1 MIRVALCD
9 DNKIYLNF
17 IEKKVQNYCK
27 EHDVAID
34 LVTFDDS
41 DLLINLTDRN
51 YIFDAYI
58 LDIEMQDY
66 SGIELAKLIREKS
79 ESAYI
84 IFLTAHIQYAPYA
97 CGRGIFRYI
106 MKDTMEDE
114 LPRVLNKLFEALDNE
129 NNNQFYIIH
138 NQRRFLKLWHKDIIY
153 VRREQKNVRFE
164 LKNGYNANE
173 RTTLEQVLAKLSVNN
188 DFYQLDRGIILNL
201 YHVQSITTGKVR
213 MSDGIEITSSIKHI
227 EDLKRQMHIFWGNVL

>member
-97 CGRGIFRYI
+97 CG
-106 MKDTMEDE
+106 
-114 LPRVLNKLFEALDNE
+114 
-129 NNNQFYIIH
+129 
-138 NQRRFLKLWHKDIIY
+138 
-153 VRREQKNVRFE
+153 
-164 LKNGYNANE
+164 
-173 RTTLEQVLAKLSVNN
+173 
-188 DFYQLDRGIILNL
+188 
-201 YHVQSITTGKVR
+201 
-213 MSDGIEITSSIKHI
+213 
-227 EDLKRQMHIFWGNVL
+227 